1 MVDAFQDLSVPDLF
15 IDDDLTIGDDL
26 LLSSDS
32 AVISFGADAD
42 VTLTHVHNDGLRI
55 NSNKHIQFGDS
66 GTYIH
71 QSADGVLDLVSDT
84 EIELNATLVDVNANL
99 DVSGTVT
106 ATGTSVFASLDIS
119 GDIDVDGTTN
129 LDVVDIDGAA
139 NFATDVTFTGASA
152 NIVFDSS
159 DNALEF
165 ADSAK
170 AIFGADS
177 DMSLFHNGNNGFL
190 DNDTGTLFIQ
200 SDAVSVKNAAGTT
213 VQIDVGSSG
222 VVFNEG
228 SADFDFRVESDGNT
242 HMLFVDAGNNEVAV
256 GTSNVKATLHVFS
269 SDSSATPNGNAND
282 LFVENSGNAG
292 ITIGSGSSSA
302 GQIRFADSESSG
314 RGIVY
319 YDHSSDFMA
328 LYTAGAERFRITA
341 ASAVFNEDSNDQDFR
356 VESDDNTHMLFLDAN
371 DNRVYVG
378 GSTNVNTSALQV
390 TAQAAQ
396 SAIVSKVV
404 DNLYSVFQS
413 FNASGD
419 LLTQITGAGVLTH
432 NGSAVITTADNTTTL
447 NLVSTDTDANAGPH
461 LRLSRNATGADSDA
475 LGQVEFSGRDDAG
488 NDFIYAQIEAYIVDA
503 SNGSEDGYLEI
514 FRGVGGTERVSGMI
528 LSSTDTVF
536 NENSAD
542 IDFRVESNSNTHA
555 LFVNSSSDGVGMGA
569 TASPVNAASTEGLF
583 YSIGGSLTVASN
595 TETLQINRNS
605 TGGNNRTNI
614 GLYNNGTLRG
624 TIGTLGGQDGFYF
637 QSGGDVDNLQL
648 QDGVSV
654 FNESSADIDFRVESN
669 GNANMLFVDA
679 NNDCVGIATSSP
691 STSGAALV
699 VQANAAAAA
708 IDVVGRSNGGI
719 ASMSFYDDNGTSL
732 VGYIQGRAD
741 DNEYRFWTTTSDII
755 SLGQNNTERARF
767 EDSGVVFNE
776 GSNDYDFRVESNND
790 THALFLDAGNDRVIV
805 GASAST
811 AGTDFVSFDAAP
823 GTSGQLIQCGR
834 DSTDTKNQ
842 MIFTNPNGTVGSV
855 QTAGSSTLFNTG
867 SDARLKENVA
877 DANDAG
883 ALIDA
888 IQVRQFDWIADGEH
902 QRYGMVAQELNTVAP
917 EAVSAPEDPD
927 EMMGVD
933 YSKLVPMLVKE
944 IQSLRARVAQLE
956 NT

>member
-1 MVDAFQDLSVPDLF
+1 MFNDASQFIQGSSATVLSLGATDE
-15 IDDDLTIGDDL
+15 IDLT
-26 LLSSDS
+26 
-32 AVISFGADAD
+32 
-42 VTLTHVHNDGLRI
+42 
-55 NSNKHIQFGDS
+55 
-66 GTYIH
+66 
-71 QSADGVLDLVSDT
+71 
-84 EIELNATLVDVNANL
+84 ATAIDVNGTL
-99 DVSGTVT
+99 DVSGTTAFGAAVT
-106 ATGTSVFASLDIS
+106 ITETGTGSSAGPFL
-119 GDIDVDGTTN
+119 N
-129 LDVVDIDGAA
+129 LHR
-139 NFATDVTFTGASA
+139 
-152 NIVFDSS
+152 DSS
-159 DNALEF
+159 
-165 ADSAK
+165 SP
-170 AIFGADS
+170 ADS
-177 DMSLFHNGNNGFL
+177 DLIGIIQFQGEDDGSNVTAYGTIAGKIADVTGGTEDGVLLFNV
-190 DNDTGTLFIQ
+190 I
-200 SDAVSVKNAAGTT
+200 AAG
-213 VQIDVGSSG
+213 SSLDALTLSHNEA
-222 VVFNEG
+222 VFNNG
-228 SADFDFRVESDGNT
+228 SADYDFRVESDGNT

-319 YDHSSDFMA
+319 YDHSSDLMA

-654 FNESSADIDFRVESN
+654 FNESSADIDFRVESD
-669 GNANMLFVDA
+669 GNANMLHVDGGNNAVGIGTTGQSGVLLYVDA
-679 NNDCVGIATSSP
+679 PGSTHAAVCRGESTGFAPIIVDN
-691 STSGAALV
+691 TSGSGTRFL
-699 VQANAAAAA
+699 
-708 IDVVGRSNGGI
+708 
-719 ASMSFYDDNGTSL
+719 MSFRLSNTEVGSITST
-732 VGYIQGRAD
+732 GS
-741 DNEYRFWTTTSDII
+741 TTSY
-755 SLGQNNTERARF
+755 T
-767 EDSGVVFNE
+767 
-776 GSNDYDFRVESNND
+776 
-790 THALFLDAGNDRVIV
+790 
-805 GASAST
+805 
-811 AGTDFVSFDAAP
+811 
-823 GTSGQLIQCGR
+823 TS
-834 DSTDTKNQ
+834 
-842 MIFTNPNGTVGSV
+842 
-855 QTAGSSTLFNTG
+855 
-867 SDARLKENVA
+867 SDARLKENISDA
-877 DANDAG
+877 DDAG
-883 ALIDA
+883 ELIDA
-888 IQVRQFDWIADGEH
+888 IQVRKFDWITDGEH

-956 NT
+956 SN

>member
-1 MVDAFQDLSVPDLF
+1 LGRLQFLGKNDASE
-15 IDDDLTIGDDL
+15 
-26 LLSSDS
+26 
-32 AVISFGADAD
+32 D
-42 VTLTHVHNDGLRI
+42 VTYASIDTI
-55 NSNKHIQFGDS
+55 IQD
-66 GTYIH
+66 
-71 QSADGVLDLVSDT
+71 
-84 EIELNATLVDVNANL
+84 
-99 DVSGTVT
+99 
-106 ATGTSVFASLDIS
+106 AS
-119 GDIDVDGTTN
+119 DGTEDAQVRFRSITA
-129 LDVVDIDGAA
+129 GTTA
-139 NFATDVTFTGASA
+139 NRMEFTGAET
-152 NIVFDSS
+152 VFNESS
-159 DNALEF
+159 KDLDFRVES
-165 ADSAK
+165 D
-170 AIFGADS
+170 GAS
-177 DMSLFHNGNNGFL
+177 HMLFVDAGNNRVGIGEASPDTMLHATTSSSTEGFKIESTAAGATAGPFLKL
-190 DNDTGTLFIQ
+190 DRNSSSPADDDGLGYLDFDGRNSAGETLTYTTFRATLEDEADG
-200 SDAVSVKNAAGTT
+200 SEDGGFFLSTKVAGTT
-213 VQIDVGSSG
+213 RSRISG
-222 VVFNEG
+222 NATETVFNED
-228 SADFDFRVESDGNT
+228 SVDLDFRVESDGNT
-242 HMLFVDAGNNEVAV
+242 HALFVNSGSDAVGMGATASLVNAASSEGLFYSIGGSLTVASNTETLQINRNSTGGNNRANIGLYNN
-256 GTSNVKATLHVFS
+256 GTLRGVIGTLGGQDGIYFQ
-269 SDSSATPNGNAND
+269 
-282 LFVENSGNAG
+282 SGGDVDNLQLQDG
-292 ITIGSGSSSA
+292 T
-302 GQIRFADSESSG
+302 
-314 RGIVY
+314 V
-319 YDHSSDFMA
+319 
-328 LYTAGAERFRITA
+328 
-341 ASAVFNEDSNDQDFR
+341 VFNESSADIDFR

-542 IDFRVESNSNTHA
+542 IDFRVESN
-555 LFVNSSSDGVGMGA
+555 
-569 TASPVNAASTEGLF
+569 
-583 YSIGGSLTVASN
+583 
-595 TETLQINRNS
+595 
-605 TGGNNRTNI
+605 
-614 GLYNNGTLRG
+614 
-624 TIGTLGGQDGFYF
+624 
-637 QSGGDVDNLQL
+637 
-648 QDGVSV
+648 
-654 FNESSADIDFRVESN
+654 

-679 NNDCVGIATSSP
+679 NTDCVGIATSSP

-823 GTSGQLIQCGR
+823 GTTGQLIQCGR

-842 MIFTNPNGTVGSV
+842 VIFTNPNGTVGSI
-855 QTAGSSTLFNTG
+855 QTASSATSYNTS
-867 SDARLKENVA
+867 SDARLKENIA
-877 DANDAG
+877 DADDAG
-883 ALIDA
+883 ALVDA